1 MPDSVNTTNYG
12 TNRVPPDEGF
22 PDNPKRGYSDY
33 TRFYETERLNRG
45 PVTALAGNIAD
56 MQRLG
61 AQLAMDK
68 SSVIPTGE
76 EIGPTSDNEGKKFV
90 TPAEFDAAKGEYTI
104 ESARAGLVDAPPTP
118 IPAENHEPDS
128 VDPTSVSPQAQV
140 KGVVSQSATKK

>member
-76 EIGPTSDNEGKKFV
+76 EIGPTSDKEGKKFV

-104 ESARAGLVDAPPTP
+104 GSARAGLVDAPPTP
-118 IPAENHEPDS
+118 IPG
-128 VDPTSVSPQAQV
+128 VGSPSRGKSSLSLMTPRRTEARA
-140 KGVVSQSATKK
+140 GHAASR